1 MKLRTVA
8 RTLTGGVLIAAGT
21 LSGTPP
27 ARAANPHELLTRSV
41 TIDRFVSYQGKKVLT
56 KWFKGSESV
65 SIVKTYHV
73 APGHTMI
80 IGVDGALEGV
90 RLLQVNHD
98 HFIKVG
104 DGQYAWNPAPEPGDN
119 TQLLVRN
126 YRIKQ
131 MR

>member
-1 MKLRTVA
+1 MKLWTVA
-8 RTLTGGVLIAAGT
+8 RTLTGGVLIAAG
-21 LSGTPP
+21 LFGSPA

-41 TIDRFVSYQGKKVLT
+41 TVDRFVSYQGKKVLT
-56 KWFKGSESV
+56 KWVHGSESV

-98 HFIKVG
+98 HFVRVR

-126 YRIKQ
+126 
-131 MR
+131 